1 MESAITKEITYKKS
15 KHLDDEDIDH
25 SSFVYDYNLHNANI
39 EIVLGKEKHTYSKY
53 NVVYFPI
60 YLVVNENIM
69 EKIGIFEIDSNNV
82 ISSIDD
88 EGGIDLKQG
97 HLLFFIEKASLH
109 SIIEEDNTDKEEPSE
124 ERSEE
129 PIDNQDEPRME
140 VTELT
145 DDPTRI
151 HIDELKKTKSSVVAE
166 KIVSD
171 GVVSVD
177 RGHKELPIL
186 PEENKTDSER
196 EKADYKDL
204 FHNNW
209 VVKFTHNNNY
219 NILDNE
225 NGNDSLFAVFRD
237 SLKEKG
243 IHTTADKLRATISQ
257 EATQEIYEKYRTIY
271 LNYIAEMQEIDRK
284 MKTMKATNVILKKR
298 CNQTKGTLEKEE
310 HQKLLDEAADLEKK
324 HAEIIKLKRH
334 ARQLYNQMAFMDNIH
349 SFQEFQEFILSGQY
363 KPDAWGKD
371 ILENEL
377 KVKLIILS
385 EDACKQ
391 GDNGAVLQCG
401 KNMIQNVDKN
411 EPEYYIIVTES
422 NQNTYRIVSY
432 KNKKLLTFREVPY
445 DMKSLV
451 VNKCLEEDAGEY
463 THMNDF
469 RNFKTRLGLDPE
481 LGHTQPDEEEYKNN
495 EYYSGD
501 ATLMFHAKSR
511 GKVIPGRGAGEDIIS
526 NRVSEFNDL
535 HLHQDWRR
543 KLDDS
548 WGAPITLD
556 NKKWNSVSHFV
567 LGSQYKKGFPDFYNE
582 FSMDS
587 CSKISSDVELAKS
600 AAGKSGEHNG
610 NVLRPENVKTDP
622 DYFEIGVNIPHDVA
636 RLNALREKFH
646 NHIELRSILSK
657 TRDAKL
663 LHYVIGAPAEID
675 LPLMKVRSEVR
686 ERSVPENLQKID

>member
-177 RGHKELPIL
+177 SGHKELPIL

-610 NVLRPENVKTDP
+610 NVLRPEHVKTDP

>member
-501 ATLMFHAKSR
+501 ATFMFHAKSR

-587 CSKISSDVELAKS
+587 GSKISSDVELAKS

-610 NVLRPENVKTDP
+610 NVLRPEHVKTDP

>member
-204 FHNNW
+204 IHNNW

-582 FSMDS
+582 FSIDS
-587 CSKISSDVELAKS
+587 DSKMSSDVELAKS

>member
-587 CSKISSDVELAKS
+587 GSKISSDVELAKS

-610 NVLRPENVKTDP
+610 NVLRPEHVKTDP

>member
-1 MESAITKEITYKKS
+1 
-15 KHLDDEDIDH
+15 
-25 SSFVYDYNLHNANI
+25 
-39 EIVLGKEKHTYSKY
+39 
-53 NVVYFPI
+53 
-60 YLVVNENIM
+60 
-69 EKIGIFEIDSNNV
+69 
-82 ISSIDD
+82 
-88 EGGIDLKQG
+88 
-97 HLLFFIEKASLH
+97 
-109 SIIEEDNTDKEEPSE
+109 
-124 ERSEE
+124 
-129 PIDNQDEPRME
+129 
-140 VTELT
+140 
-145 DDPTRI
+145 
-151 HIDELKKTKSSVVAE
+151 
-166 KIVSD
+166 
-171 GVVSVD
+171 
-177 RGHKELPIL
+177 
-186 PEENKTDSER
+186 
-196 EKADYKDL
+196 
-204 FHNNW
+204 
-209 VVKFTHNNNY
+209 
-219 NILDNE
+219 
-225 NGNDSLFAVFRD
+225 
-237 SLKEKG
+237 
-243 IHTTADKLRATISQ
+243 
-257 EATQEIYEKYRTIY
+257 
-271 LNYIAEMQEIDRK
+271 
-284 MKTMKATNVILKKR
+284 LKKR

>member
-501 ATLMFHAKSR
+501 ATFMFHAKSR

-610 NVLRPENVKTDP
+610 NVLRPEHVKTDP

>member
-225 NGNDSLFAVFRD
+225 NGNDSLFAVFRG

-610 NVLRPENVKTDP
+610 NVLRPEHVRTDP